1 MQLLLPTLYALL
13 FIFLIC
19 KMNFFVIP
27 QVSAIKLVVFF
38 VLKLIA
44 GSFVFWVYTHHY
56 SGSDFFTYFSDST
69 ALIKNTFGGHAAY
82 SAAWNGN
89 FENVLFSSSR
99 VMIVL
104 NAILQLFSGGNFYV
118 HAVFFCFFSFIG
130 LTALLKAFL
139 VHFPNR
145 RTSLILALFFIPSIL
160 FWGSAALKE
169 SVIIGIVGML
179 VYLTDFGLRKK
190 YTFWQLL
197 LIAILLLLLLFV
209 KIYVLC
215 VLLVLLLI
223 NAVVARTS
231 THFLLLKYSAGMLL
245 LGLFAFAAA
254 ALNPDYNV
262 LRLISDKQAK
272 AISEANG
279 GVFLANQKHFVRV
292 DYDQQ
297 KQIVV
302 PENDSIFH
310 LKPGSSY
317 TRWKLDNM
325 RDTTFITASEDT
337 SAYRLVYSIQP
348 ARSVIKL
355 KRLKP
360 KLADFIAYSPHAF
373 VNTLIHPTVFE
384 ITSKYHLLIA
394 LENIAIIILILLAI
408 IFFDKTALKKKEV
421 LLFCLFFAIILFV
434 LIGITTPAI
443 GAMVRYKTIALLF
456 LAPACFMMI
465 SVEKAMP
472 KLMYIPYFFIRLLG
486 APGSITNYEGYD

>member
-1 MQLLLPTLYALL
+1 MQFLLPTLYALL

-27 QVSAIKLVVFF
+27 QVSAIRLCMFF
-38 VLKLIA
+38 LLKLIA

-56 SGSDFFTYFSDST
+56 SGSDFFTYFSDSSAFIT
-69 ALIKNTFGGHAAY
+69 NTFGGHAAY
-82 SAAWNGN
+82 STAWNGN
-89 FENVLFSSSR
+89 FENVLFNSSR
-99 VMIVL
+99 VMILL
-104 NAILQLFSGGNFYV
+104 NALLQLFSCGNFYV
-118 HAVFFCFFSFIG
+118 HAVFFCFFSFVG
-130 LTALLKAFL
+130 LVGLLKAFL
-139 VHFPNR
+139 AHFPNR

-179 VYLTDFGLRKK
+179 VYLSDFGLRKK
-190 YTFWQLL
+190 YTPVQLL
-197 LIAILLLLLLFV
+197 FIVILLTLMLFV

-215 VLLVLLLI
+215 VLLPLLLV
-223 NAVVARTS
+223 NVFVARTS
-231 THFLLLKYSAGMLL
+231 ARKIMLKYLGGMLL
-245 LGLFAFAAA
+245 LGLLALIAASI
-254 ALNPDYNV
+254 NPDYNV

-279 GVFLANQKHFVRV
+279 GVFLANSTHFVRV

-297 KQIVV
+297 KEIVL
-302 PENDSIFH
+302 PGNDSTFH

-337 SAYRLVYSIQP
+337 ALYRLVYSIQP

-355 KRLKP
+355 KRLRP
-360 KLADFIAYSPHAF
+360 KLTDFIAYSPLAF

-384 ITSKYHLLIA
+384 VTSKYHLIIA
-394 LENIAIIILILLAI
+394 IENIAIIILILLAI
-408 IFFDKTALKKKEV
+408 IFFDKAALKKKEI
-421 LLFCLFFAIILFV
+421 LLFCFFFAIMLFV
-434 LIGITTPAI
+434 LIGMTTPAI

-465 SVEKAMP
+465 SVEKLKRIFP
-472 KLMYIPYFFIRLLG
+472 FL
-486 APGSITNYEGYD
+486 